1 MIVTRLER
9 LRGELA
15 ARELDGFLVTDILN
29 VRYLSGFTGSDAVAL
44 VTTDDAVLITDFRYA
59 EQSAAECPG
68 MILELVESHWVP
80 GAQRSIEKHDCRRIG
95 FETHRL
101 SYHDWSALSAVLS
114 PRNLVPEEDLVGKLR
129 LVKDDLEIEAIREA
143 VRIADLAYA
152 HITGFLKHGLLE
164 RDIATELDYFM
175 RKNGAD
181 KEGFDSIVASGPRSA
196 LPHGRSSD
204 RRISKGELIVLDYGA
219 VCQGYHSDITRT
231 VVIGEPDARQEEVY
245 GIVLE
250 AQSRAISS
258 VRPGLS
264 GGDVDAIARDYIT
277 VHECGEYFGHG
288 LGHGLG
294 LDVHDG
300 RILARNSEIVLESG
314 MVVTVEPGIYIPGW
328 GGIRIED
335 DVLVTDTGAEVL
347 TQSPKTLGLG

>member
-1 MIVTRLER
+1 VIVTRLER

-44 VTTDDAVLITDFRYA
+44 VTTDDAILITDFRYA

-68 MILELVESHWVP
+68 MILELVESHWAP

-95 FETHRL
+95 FETHQL
-101 SYHDWSALSAVLS
+101 SYHDWSVLSAALS
-114 PRNLVPEEDLVGKLR
+114 PGNLVPQEDLVGKLR
-129 LVKDDLEIEAIREA
+129 LVKDELEIAAIREA
-143 VRIADLAYA
+143 VRIADLAYG
-152 HITGFLKHGLLE
+152 HIVEFLKPGLPE
-164 RDIATELDYFM
+164 REIAIELDYFM
-175 RKNGAD
+175 RRNGAD

-204 RRISKGELIVLDYGA
+204 RHISKGELIVLDYGA

-231 VVIGEPDARQEEVY
+231 VVIGAPDARQQEIY
-245 GIVLE
+245 GVVLE
-250 AQSRAISS
+250 AQSRAISAVS
-258 VRPGLS
+258 PGLS
-264 GGDVDAIARDYIT
+264 GGEVDAVAREYIAGRGF
-277 VHECGEYFGHG
+277 GEYFGHG

-300 RILARNSEIVLESG
+300 RILARNSEVMLESG

-328 GGIRIED
+328 GGVRIED

-347 TQSPKTLGLG
+347 TRSPKTLSIG